1 MAVKAVEDLKERLAG
16 IVGETSVNDDR
27 NDLLQYARPD
37 GDGHLP
43 TCVVRPVNP
52 EQVTALVVLANETGL
67 NLVPVSSGPPHAR
80 GGTAPESG
88 AVMVDLSAMDR
99 IVRMDRRNKVAIV
112 EPGVT
117 FGRLASEASKVGLKA
132 LMPLLPRQRKSVLAS
147 YLEREPIIIPKYH
160 WDATDP
166 LLCMEVVFGTGDM
179 FRTGSAAGPGSL
191 EQQWEHGE
199 AQKNP
204 MGPGQTDFGRLVQ
217 GAQGTMGIVT
227 WGSVKLEVMP
237 SEHRI
242 YFVNDSLERL
252 IEFAYPV
259 LRRKMADE
267 FLILDGTAFA
277 TTMRGGAAEIGDLA
291 GRIPGYVLVLGISGY
306 EYFPGERVTYLV
318 NDMAD
323 LAKEA
328 GVALTR
334 SAAGVDHLEAERALS
349 GPSGEPYYKHRM
361 KGGSRDLFF
370 LTTLDRV
377 PAFTAAMESL
387 AQEHGHPVG
396 EIGTY
401 IQPIQHGRT
410 VHLEFDIYF
419 DPGSAKDAARAG
431 GLFSAAA
438 KACQEM
444 GGFFSRPYGPWADMA
459 FEACP
464 DTVDA
469 LLKVKRVLDPRG
481 VMNRNKLCFKEA

>member
-1 MAVKAVEDLKERLAG
+1 
-16 IVGETSVNDDR
+16 
-27 NDLLQYARPD
+27 
-37 GDGHLP
+37 
-43 TCVVRPVNP
+43 
-52 EQVTALVVLANETGL
+52 
-67 NLVPVSSGPPHAR
+67 
-80 GGTAPESG
+80 
-88 AVMVDLSAMDR
+88 MVDLSAMDR

-117 FGRLASEASKVGLKA
+117 FGRLASEASKVGLKV
-132 LMPLLPRQRKSVLAS
+132 LMPMRPRQRKSVLAS

-166 LLCMEVVFGTGDM
+166 LLCMEVIFGTGDM

-237 SEHRI
+237 STHRI
-242 YFVNDSLERL
+242 YFVQDSLERL
-252 IEFAYPV
+252 IDFAYPV

-267 FLILDGTAFA
+267 FLILNGTAFA
-277 TTMRGGAAEIGDLA
+277 TMMRGSAAEIGDLA
-291 GRIPGYVLVLGISGY
+291 GRIPGYVLVLGLSGY
-306 EYFPGERVTYLV
+306 EYFPEERVTYLV
-318 NDMAD
+318 NDMSE
-323 LAKEA
+323 LAGQA
-328 GVALTR
+328 SVRLTR
-334 SAAGVDHLEAERALS
+334 TVAGVDHAEVGRALS
-349 GPSGEPYYKHRM
+349 GPSDEPYFKHRL
-361 KGGSRDLFF
+361 KGASRNIFF

-377 PAFTAAMESL
+377 PVFTRAMESL
-387 AQEHGHPVG
+387 AQERGYPAAGVG
-396 EIGTY
+396 VY
-401 IQPIQHGRT
+401 VQPLQHGRI
-410 VHLEFDIYF
+410 VHLEFSIYY
-419 DPGSAKDAARAG
+419 DPGSAADAELADR
-431 GLFSAAA
+431 LFRDAS
-438 KACQEM
+438 KAFQEM

-459 FEACP
+459 FAVCP